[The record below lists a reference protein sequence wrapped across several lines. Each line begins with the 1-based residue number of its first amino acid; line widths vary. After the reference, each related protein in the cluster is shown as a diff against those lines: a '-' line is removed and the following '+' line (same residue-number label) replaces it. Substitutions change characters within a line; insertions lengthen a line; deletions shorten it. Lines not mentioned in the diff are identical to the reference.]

1 MGFFNRIFG
10 DDRPEVKEAE
20 RRATQTFEVITAYKP
35 VFTTWAGKIYES
47 ELVRASIDARA
58 RHFEKL
64 GVSFLGAG
72 AKTYVGNLKKRP
84 NKWTTWPQFL
94 YRVSTMC
101 DVYNNVLI
109 VPTYDENLNRNGIW
123 PLIPRDVK
131 TKEIKGELVFVYTYG
146 LNGRHRGACLVNECA
161 RLTRFQLH
169 NEFWGEDNKALTPTM
184 QVDDLQKQGIKE
196 AIKNSSIYR
205 FMARVTNFMDDED
218 IEEKRENFT
227 ERNLSGKD
235 KNGGLLLF
243 PHEFE
248 DIRQLDPQVYKV
260 DPQQAEYIR
269 TNVFNY
275 FGVNLEILQNKAIGD
290 AAVAFYEGFVEP
302 RALELSDALTFMIY
316 SEREIANGSAV
327 FLSANRVQYMS
338 MNDKKAILEVA
349 GDRGQITINEAREVL
364 NLPPVSW
371 GDVAF
376 IRGEYYPTTYKLS
389 DDGIEQTPTTEP
401 TEDPTNEEGG
411 GENAS

>member
-1 MGFFNRIFG
+1 MGFFEKLFG
-10 DDRPEVKEAE
+10 DNRPEAVKAKKK
-20 RRATQTFEVITAYKP
+20 ASQTLELVTAYKP
-35 VFTTWAGKIYES
+35 VFKTWEGKIYES
-47 ELVRASIDARA
+47 ELVRAAIDARA
-58 RHFEKL
+58 RHFSKL
-64 GVSFLGAG
+64 GVEFIGAG
-72 AKTYVGNLKKRP
+72 AKTYVNALRKRP

-94 YRVSTMC
+94 YRVSTIC
-101 DVYNNVLI
+101 DVYNNCLI
-109 VPTYDENLNRNGIW
+109 VPTYDADMNRNGIW
-123 PLIPRDVK
+123 ALIPKDIQ
-131 TKEIKGELVFVYTYG
+131 TKELNGQLVFVYKYG
-146 LNGRHRGACLVNECA
+146 TNGTHTGACLVEECA

-169 NEFWGEDNKALTPTM
+169 DEFWGEDNKALNPTM

-196 AIKNSSIYR
+196 AIKNSAIYR
-205 FMARVTNFMDDED
+205 FMARVSNFMDDDD
-218 IEEKRENFT
+218 IKEKRENFT
-227 ERNLSGKD
+227 ENNLKGGEE
-235 KNGGLLLF
+235 NGGILLF

-248 DIRQLDPQVYKV
+248 DIKQLDPQAYKV

-275 FGVNLEILQNKAIGD
+275 FGVNMEVLQNKAIGD
-290 AAVAFYEGFVEP
+290 AAIAFYEGFVEP
-302 RALELSDALTFMIY
+302 RAIEASDVLTFMIY
-316 SEREIANGSAV
+316 SEREIANGSRV

-389 DDGIEQTPTTEP
+389 DDGIEQTPTTTPQEG
-401 TEDPTNEEGG
+401 TEDGN
-411 GENAS
+411 